1 MADVLSVI
9 ADVLKQDKQ
18 QKREHNKI
26 MKEVQK
32 KLKEKGSEEVAE
44 EEGDKEDYMKFFA
57 GKLKKYGVKSPAEL
71 SDEDKKKFFS
81 EIEKDWTHDS
91 NEEVEEKGSLG
102 SRVKARMEAEEGEEE
117 DENPFEKEDEDDDPV
132 GDPDEDEAEEEP
144 EGEDEPEG
152 EGEDEPDPDEVEGEK
167 LDRLADLVIQK
178 LKDKASDEDE
188 EMNAPD
194 ETEAEQGE
202 EEEIEQNPKVESVDI
217 HRNPHSRKSWAEAL
231 RKVYQTEEKKNLE
244 EAKVPAPIPEVIK
257 SVGKQL
263 RDYALKSGGIDKGD
277 FLKVSD
283 EMQKGKIPK
292 ASLIPSDTEPR
303 EFVHDLMAKTFGW
316 KFVEQEYGITFLRRR
331 DYVESFQG
339 GHKLQEHC
347 GECEM
352 GLQEEV
358 SEKDFDALK
367 KGDTITI
374 EFKSSMSTGKSTF
387 KVTAK
392 NIVGKAKVHKA
403 TLQNVKNPKSVK
415 FFLYKRGNKVSLAQ
429 GDMAASVVKYT
440 VEEVELDEIASTM
453 YGIVKGTQEKG
464 KVVFKGS
471 KRTALKKLRA
481 NEFGPNTILINS
493 PSAKVGDKWGKGKTE
508 SVEIDEGTALQVKM
522 ALSDVGLKGTW
533 KNNKVYVKKKDVK
546 KAEKALKGN
555 VIYKGKPPEVVAE
568 EMIQCPE
575 CDQMHD
581 KGECPMTEE
590 VIKEDWFDNEVKK
603 VEKKWMSKD
612 KRGKYTMNKRAKM
625 NWIDKIEAKADQY
638 DMTDFE
644 LEDALDDYGISVKLK
659 DYDKDGGYTKD
670 ALKRYPQT
678 EETNLEK
685 LEKWGIKV
693 QKEGYSILPAIDRER
708 YDEMRGL
715 EGPFMTRSGKV
726 LYYDPKAG
734 MYYDRDSDIYVS
746 YDAYLEY
753 DMETGGKK
761 INSPFDDPATK
772 EYKKMMRDKKKAE
785 QKAKK
790 NRLKNESI
798 GMRFIRKHSR
808 KDSE

>member
-1 MADVLSVI
+1 MADILKVI
-9 ADVLKQDKQ
+9 QDVLKLDAQA
-18 QKREHNKI
+18 KREERKI
-26 MKEVQK
+26 MREVQK
-32 KLKEKGSEEVAE
+32 KLKEKDSEEVTE
-44 EEGDKEDYMKFFA
+44 KSGDKEEYQQFVTTM
-57 GKLKKYGVKSPAEL
+57 LKKFGVKSPAEL
-71 SDEDKKKFFS
+71 APDKKKEFYDALDAGWEADDEKPEPEDKKK
-81 EIEKDWTHDS
+81 
-91 NEEVEEKGSLG
+91 EESLG
-102 SRVKARMEAEEGEEE
+102 DRVQARMKKEE
-117 DENPFEKEDEDDDPV
+117 DEELPPEDEDEDPV
-132 GDPDEDEAEEEP
+132 GDGESDAKAAEKEPEEEP
-144 EGEDEPEG
+144 EGEDEP
-152 EGEDEPDPDEVEGEK
+152 DPDDVEGEK

-202 EEEIEQNPKVESVDI
+202 EEEIEQNPKVESADL
-217 HRNPHSRKSWAEAL
+217 HRNPHSRKTWAEAL

-277 FLKVSD
+277 FLRVSD

-374 EFKSSMSTGKSTF
+374 DFKSSMSSGKSTF

-415 FFLYKRGNKVSLAQ
+415 FYLYKRGNKVSLAQ

-440 VEEVELDEIASTM
+440 IEEVEL
-453 YGIVKGTQEKG
+453 
-464 KVVFKGS
+464 
-471 KRTALKKLRA
+471 
-481 NEFGPNTILINS
+481 
-493 PSAKVGDKWGKGKTE
+493 
-508 SVEIDEGTALQVKM
+508 DEGTALQVKM

-581 KGECPMTEE
+581 KGECSMTEE

-644 LEDALDDYGISVKLK
+644 LEDALYDYGISIKLK

-761 INSPFDDPATK
+761 INSPFDDPNTK
-772 EYKKMMRDKKKAE
+772 NIKR
-785 QKAKK
+785 
-790 NRLKNESI
+790 
-798 GMRFIRKHSR
+798 
-808 KDSE
+808 

>member
-1 MADVLSVI
+1 
-9 ADVLKQDKQ
+9 
-18 QKREHNKI
+18 
-26 MKEVQK
+26 
-32 KLKEKGSEEVAE
+32 
-44 EEGDKEDYMKFFA
+44 
-57 GKLKKYGVKSPAEL
+57 
-71 SDEDKKKFFS
+71 
-81 EIEKDWTHDS
+81 
-91 NEEVEEKGSLG
+91 
-102 SRVKARMEAEEGEEE
+102 
-117 DENPFEKEDEDDDPV
+117 
-132 GDPDEDEAEEEP
+132 
-144 EGEDEPEG
+144 
-152 EGEDEPDPDEVEGEK
+152 
-167 LDRLADLVIQK
+167 
-178 LKDKASDEDE
+178 
-188 EMNAPD
+188 MNAPD

-202 EEEIEQNPKVESVDI
+202 EEEIEQNPKVESADL
-217 HRNPHSRKSWAEAL
+217 HRNPHSRKTWAEAL

-277 FLKVSD
+277 FLRVSD

-374 EFKSSMSTGKSTF
+374 DFKSSMSSGKSTF

-415 FFLYKRGNKVSLAQ
+415 FYLYKRGNKVSLAQ

-440 VEEVELDEIASTM
+440 IEEVEL
-453 YGIVKGTQEKG
+453 
-464 KVVFKGS
+464 
-471 KRTALKKLRA
+471 
-481 NEFGPNTILINS
+481 
-493 PSAKVGDKWGKGKTE
+493 
-508 SVEIDEGTALQVKM
+508 DEGTALQVKM

-581 KGECPMTEE
+581 KGECSMTEE

-644 LEDALDDYGISVKLK
+644 LEDALDDYGISIKLK

-761 INSPFDDPATK
+761 INSPFDDPSTK

-785 QKAKK
+785 KQAKK

-798 GMRFIRKHSR
+798 GLRFIRKHSR

>member
-1 MADVLSVI
+1 MADILKVI
-9 ADVLKQDKQ
+9 QDVLKLDAQA
-18 QKREHNKI
+18 KREERKI
-26 MKEVQK
+26 MREVQK
-32 KLKEKGSEEVAE
+32 KLKEKDSEEVTE
-44 EEGDKEDYMKFFA
+44 KSGDKEEYQQFVTTM
-57 GKLKKYGVKSPAEL
+57 LKKFGVKSPAEL
-71 SDEDKKKFFS
+71 APDKKKEFYDALDAGWEADDEKPEPEDKKK
-81 EIEKDWTHDS
+81 
-91 NEEVEEKGSLG
+91 EESLG
-102 SRVKARMEAEEGEEE
+102 DRVQARMKKEE
-117 DENPFEKEDEDDDPV
+117 DEELPPEDEDEDPV
-132 GDPDEDEAEEEP
+132 GDGESDAKAAEKEPEEEP
-144 EGEDEPEG
+144 

-202 EEEIEQNPKVESVDI
+202 EEEIEQNPKVESADL
-217 HRNPHSRKSWAEAL
+217 HRNPHSRKTWAEAL

-244 EAKVPAPIPEVIK
+244 EAKVPAPIQEVIK

-277 FLKVSD
+277 FLRVSD

-374 EFKSSMSTGKSTF
+374 DFKSSMSSGKSTF

-415 FFLYKRGNKVSLAQ
+415 FYLYKRGNKVSLAQ

-440 VEEVELDEIASTM
+440 IEEVEL
-453 YGIVKGTQEKG
+453 
-464 KVVFKGS
+464 
-471 KRTALKKLRA
+471 
-481 NEFGPNTILINS
+481 
-493 PSAKVGDKWGKGKTE
+493 
-508 SVEIDEGTALQVKM
+508 DEGTALQVKM

-581 KGECPMTEE
+581 KGECSMTEE

-644 LEDALDDYGISVKLK
+644 LEDALDDYGISIKLK

-715 EGPFMTRSGKV
+715 EGPFKTRSGKV

-761 INSPFDDPATK
+761 INSPFDDPSTK

-785 QKAKK
+785 KQAKK

-798 GMRFIRKHSR
+798 GLRFIRKHSR

>member
-1 MADVLSVI
+1 MADILKVI
-9 ADVLKQDKQ
+9 QDVLKLDAQA
-18 QKREHNKI
+18 KREERKI
-26 MKEVQK
+26 MREVQK
-32 KLKEKGSEEVAE
+32 KLKEKDSEEVTE
-44 EEGDKEDYMKFFA
+44 KSGDKEEYQQFVTTM
-57 GKLKKYGVKSPAEL
+57 LKKFGVKSPAEL
-71 SDEDKKKFFS
+71 APDKKKEFYDALDAGWEADDEKPEPEDKKK
-81 EIEKDWTHDS
+81 
-91 NEEVEEKGSLG
+91 EESLG
-102 SRVKARMEAEEGEEE
+102 DRVQARMKKEE
-117 DENPFEKEDEDDDPV
+117 DEELPPEDEDEDPV
-132 GDPDEDEAEEEP
+132 GDGESDAKAAEKEPEEEP
-144 EGEDEPEG
+144 EGEDEP
-152 EGEDEPDPDEVEGEK
+152 DPDDVEGEK

-202 EEEIEQNPKVESVDI
+202 EEEIEQNPKVESADL
-217 HRNPHSRKSWAEAL
+217 HRNPHSRKTWAEAL

-277 FLKVSD
+277 FLRVSD

-374 EFKSSMSTGKSTF
+374 DFKSSMSSGKSTF

-415 FFLYKRGNKVSLAQ
+415 FYLYKRGNKVSLAQ

-440 VEEVELDEIASTM
+440 IEEVEL
-453 YGIVKGTQEKG
+453 
-464 KVVFKGS
+464 
-471 KRTALKKLRA
+471 
-481 NEFGPNTILINS
+481 
-493 PSAKVGDKWGKGKTE
+493 
-508 SVEIDEGTALQVKM
+508 DEGTALQVKM

-533 KNNKVYVKKKDVK
+533 KNNKVYVKKKDVE

-581 KGECPMTEE
+581 KGECSMTEE

-644 LEDALDDYGISVKLK
+644 LEDALDDYGISIKLK

-693 QKEGYSILPAIDRER
+693 QKEGYSIVPAIDRER

-761 INSPFDDPATK
+761 INSPFDDPSTK

-785 QKAKK
+785 KQAKK

-798 GMRFIRKHSR
+798 GLRFIRKHSR

>member
-1 MADVLSVI
+1 MADILKVI
-9 ADVLKQDKQ
+9 QDVLKLDAQ
-18 QKREHNKI
+18 QKREERKI
-26 MKEVQK
+26 MREVQK
-32 KLKEKGSEEVAE
+32 KLKEKDSEEVTE
-44 EEGDKEDYMKFFA
+44 KSGDKEEYQKFVTTM
-57 GKLKKYGVKSPAEL
+57 LKKFGVKSPAEL
-71 SDEDKKKFFS
+71 APDKKKEFYDALDAGWEGDDEKPEPEDKKK
-81 EIEKDWTHDS
+81 
-91 NEEVEEKGSLG
+91 EESLG
-102 SRVKARMEAEEGEEE
+102 DRVKARMKEE
-117 DENPFEKEDEDDDPV
+117 DEEIPPEEDEDEDPV

-144 EGEDEPEG
+144 

-194 ETEAEQGE
+194 ETEAEKGE
-202 EEEIEQNPKVESVDI
+202 EEEIEQNPKVENVDL
-217 HRNPHSRKSWAEAL
+217 HRNPHSRQSWTEAL

-263 RDYALKSGGIDKGD
+263 RDYALKSGGIDKND
-277 FLKVSD
+277 FLRVSD
-283 EMQKGKIPK
+283 VLQKGKIPK
-292 ASLIPSDTEPR
+292 ASIIPSDTDPR

-331 DYVESFQG
+331 DYVESFKG

-374 EFKSSMSTGKSTF
+374 EFKSSMSSGKSTF

-403 TLQNVKNPKSVK
+403 TLQDVKRPTGVK
-415 FFLYKRGNKVSLAQ
+415 FYLYKRGNKVSLAQ

-440 VEEVELDEIASTM
+440 IEEVEL
-453 YGIVKGTQEKG
+453 
-464 KVVFKGS
+464 
-471 KRTALKKLRA
+471 
-481 NEFGPNTILINS
+481 
-493 PSAKVGDKWGKGKTE
+493 
-508 SVEIDEGTALQVKM
+508 DEGTALQVKM
-522 ALSDVGLKGTW
+522 ALSDAGLKGTW
-533 KNNKVYVKKKDVK
+533 KNNKVYVKKKDVE

-581 KGECPMTEE
+581 KGECSVNEE
-590 VIKEDWFDNEVKK
+590 TIKEDWFDNEVKK

-612 KRGKYTMNKRAKM
+612 SKGKYTMNKRAKM
-625 NWIDKIEAKADQY
+625 LWLDKIEAKADRY

-644 LEDALDDYGISVKLK
+644 LEDALDDYGISKKLK

-678 EETNLEK
+678 EETNLDK
-685 LEKWGIKV
+685 LEKWGIKT

-761 INSPFDDPATK
+761 INSPFDDPNTK

-785 QKAKK
+785 KQAKK

-798 GMRFIRKHSR
+798 GLRFIRKHSR

>member
-1 MADVLSVI
+1 MADILKVI
-9 ADVLKQDKQ
+9 QDVLKLDAQA
-18 QKREHNKI
+18 KREERKI
-26 MKEVQK
+26 MREVQK
-32 KLKEKGSEEVAE
+32 KLKEKDSEEVTE
-44 EEGDKEDYMKFFA
+44 KSGDKEEYQQFVTTM
-57 GKLKKYGVKSPAEL
+57 LKKFGVKSPAEL
-71 SDEDKKKFFS
+71 APDKKKEFYDALDAGWEADDEKPEPEDKKK
-81 EIEKDWTHDS
+81 
-91 NEEVEEKGSLG
+91 EESLG
-102 SRVKARMEAEEGEEE
+102 DRVQARMKKEE
-117 DENPFEKEDEDDDPV
+117 DEELPPEDEDEDPV
-132 GDPDEDEAEEEP
+132 GDGESDAKAAEKEPEEEP
-144 EGEDEPEG
+144 EGEDEP
-152 EGEDEPDPDEVEGEK
+152 DPDDVEGEK

-202 EEEIEQNPKVESVDI
+202 EEEIEQNPKVESADL
-217 HRNPHSRKSWAEAL
+217 HRNPHSRKTWAEAL

-277 FLKVSD
+277 FLRVSD

-374 EFKSSMSTGKSTF
+374 DFKSSMSSGKSTF

-415 FFLYKRGNKVSLAQ
+415 FYLYKRGNKVSLAQ

-440 VEEVELDEIASTM
+440 IEEVELDEASDVFSKLADKM
-453 YGIVKGTQEKG
+453 IKYGK
-464 KVVFKGS
+464 
-471 KRTALKKLRA
+471 LKK
-481 NEFGPNTILINS
+481 NTDI
-493 PSAKVGDKWGKGKTE
+493 KVIQKFVKDYLGSDLDKSDLEKISKATHKKLSE
-508 SVEIDEGTALQVKM
+508 EVEVDEGTALQVKM
-522 ALSDVGLKGTW
+522 ALSDAGLKGTW

-581 KGECPMTEE
+581 KGECSMTEE

-644 LEDALDDYGISVKLK
+644 LEDALDDYGISIKLK

-761 INSPFDDPATK
+761 INSPFDDPSTK

-785 QKAKK
+785 KQAKK

-798 GMRFIRKHSR
+798 GLRFIRKHSR

>member
-1 MADVLSVI
+1 MADILKVI
-9 ADVLKQDKQ
+9 QDVLKLDAQA
-18 QKREHNKI
+18 KREERKI
-26 MKEVQK
+26 MREVQK
-32 KLKEKGSEEVAE
+32 KLKEKDSEEVTE
-44 EEGDKEDYMKFFA
+44 KSGDKEEYQQFVTTM
-57 GKLKKYGVKSPAEL
+57 LKKFGVKSPAEL
-71 SDEDKKKFFS
+71 APDKKKEFYDALDAGWEADDEKPEPEDKKK
-81 EIEKDWTHDS
+81 
-91 NEEVEEKGSLG
+91 EESLG
-102 SRVKARMEAEEGEEE
+102 DRVQARMKKEE
-117 DENPFEKEDEDDDPV
+117 DEELPPEDEDEDPV
-132 GDPDEDEAEEEP
+132 GDGESDAKAAEKEPEEEP
-144 EGEDEPEG
+144 EGEDEP
-152 EGEDEPDPDEVEGEK
+152 DPDDVEGEK

-202 EEEIEQNPKVESVDI
+202 EEEIEQNPKVESADL
-217 HRNPHSRKSWAEAL
+217 HRNPHSRKTWAEAL

-277 FLKVSD
+277 FLRVSD

-374 EFKSSMSTGKSTF
+374 DFKSSMSSGKSTF

-415 FFLYKRGNKVSLAQ
+415 FYLYKRGNKVSLAQ

-440 VEEVELDEIASTM
+440 IEEVEL
-453 YGIVKGTQEKG
+453 
-464 KVVFKGS
+464 
-471 KRTALKKLRA
+471 
-481 NEFGPNTILINS
+481 
-493 PSAKVGDKWGKGKTE
+493 
-508 SVEIDEGTALQVKM
+508 DEGTALQVKM

-581 KGECPMTEE
+581 KGECSMTEE

-644 LEDALDDYGISVKLK
+644 LEDALDDYGISIKLK

-693 QKEGYSILPAIDRER
+693 QKEGYSIRPAIDRER

-761 INSPFDDPATK
+761 INSPFDDPSTK

-785 QKAKK
+785 KQAKK

-798 GMRFIRKHSR
+798 GLRFIRKHSR

>member
-1 MADVLSVI
+1 MADILKVI
-9 ADVLKQDKQ
+9 QDVLKLDAQA
-18 QKREHNKI
+18 KREERKI
-26 MKEVQK
+26 MREVQK
-32 KLKEKGSEEVAE
+32 KLKEKDSEEVTE
-44 EEGDKEDYMKFFA
+44 KSGDKEEYQQFVTTM
-57 GKLKKYGVKSPAEL
+57 LKKFGVKSPAEL
-71 SDEDKKKFFS
+71 APDKKKEFYDALDAGWEADDEKPEPEDKKK
-81 EIEKDWTHDS
+81 
-91 NEEVEEKGSLG
+91 EESLG
-102 SRVKARMEAEEGEEE
+102 DRVQARMKKEE
-117 DENPFEKEDEDDDPV
+117 DEELPPEDEDEDPV
-132 GDPDEDEAEEEP
+132 GDGESDAKAAEKEPEEEP
-144 EGEDEPEG
+144 EGEDEP
-152 EGEDEPDPDEVEGEK
+152 DPDDVEGEK

-202 EEEIEQNPKVESVDI
+202 EEEIEQNPKVESADL
-217 HRNPHSRKSWAEAL
+217 HRNPHSRKTWAEAL

-277 FLKVSD
+277 FLRVSD

-316 KFVEQEYGITFLRRR
+316 KFVDQEYGITFLRRR

-374 EFKSSMSTGKSTF
+374 DFKSSMSSGKSTF

-415 FFLYKRGNKVSLAQ
+415 FYLYKRGNKVSLAQ

-440 VEEVELDEIASTM
+440 IEEVEL
-453 YGIVKGTQEKG
+453 
-464 KVVFKGS
+464 
-471 KRTALKKLRA
+471 
-481 NEFGPNTILINS
+481 
-493 PSAKVGDKWGKGKTE
+493 
-508 SVEIDEGTALQVKM
+508 DEGTALQVKM

-581 KGECPMTEE
+581 KGECSMTEE

-644 LEDALDDYGISVKLK
+644 LEDALDDYGISIKLK

-715 EGPFMTRSGKV
+715 EGPFKTRSGKV

-761 INSPFDDPATK
+761 INSPFDDPSTK

-785 QKAKK
+785 KQAKK

-798 GMRFIRKHSR
+798 GLRFIRKHSR

>member
-1 MADVLSVI
+1 MADILKVI
-9 ADVLKQDKQ
+9 QDVLKLDAQA
-18 QKREHNKI
+18 KREERKI
-26 MKEVQK
+26 MREVQK
-32 KLKEKGSEEVAE
+32 KLKEKDSEEVTE
-44 EEGDKEDYMKFFA
+44 KSGDKEEYQQFVTTM
-57 GKLKKYGVKSPAEL
+57 LKKFGVKSPAEL
-71 SDEDKKKFFS
+71 APDKKKEFYDALDAGWEADDEKPEPEDKKK
-81 EIEKDWTHDS
+81 
-91 NEEVEEKGSLG
+91 EESLG
-102 SRVKARMEAEEGEEE
+102 DRVQARMKKEE
-117 DENPFEKEDEDDDPV
+117 DEELPPEDEDEDPV
-132 GDPDEDEAEEEP
+132 GDGESDAKAAEKEPEEEP
-144 EGEDEPEG
+144 EGEDEP
-152 EGEDEPDPDEVEGEK
+152 DPDDVEGEK

-202 EEEIEQNPKVESVDI
+202 EEEIEQNPKVESADL
-217 HRNPHSRKSWAEAL
+217 HRNPHSRKTWAEAL

-277 FLKVSD
+277 FLRVSD

-292 ASLIPSDTEPR
+292 ESLIPSDTEPR

-374 EFKSSMSTGKSTF
+374 DFKSSMSSGKSTF

-392 NIVGKAKVHKA
+392 NIVGKAKVHRA
-403 TLQNVKNPKSVK
+403 TLQNVKNQKSVK
-415 FFLYKRGNKVSLAQ
+415 FYLYKRGNKVSLAQ

-440 VEEVELDEIASTM
+440 IEDVEL
-453 YGIVKGTQEKG
+453 
-464 KVVFKGS
+464 
-471 KRTALKKLRA
+471 
-481 NEFGPNTILINS
+481 
-493 PSAKVGDKWGKGKTE
+493 
-508 SVEIDEGTALQVKM
+508 DEGTALQVKM

-581 KGECPMTEE
+581 KGECSMTEE

-644 LEDALDDYGISVKLK
+644 LEDALDDYGISIKLK

-761 INSPFDDPATK
+761 INSPFDDPSTK

-785 QKAKK
+785 KQAKK

-798 GMRFIRKHSR
+798 GLRFIRKHSR

>member
-1 MADVLSVI
+1 MADILKVI
-9 ADVLKQDKQ
+9 QDVLKLDAQA
-18 QKREHNKI
+18 KREERKI
-26 MKEVQK
+26 MREVQK
-32 KLKEKGSEEVAE
+32 KLKEKDSEEVTE
-44 EEGDKEDYMKFFA
+44 KSGDKEEYQQFVTTM
-57 GKLKKYGVKSPAEL
+57 LKKFGVKSPAEL
-71 SDEDKKKFFS
+71 APDKKKEFYDALDAGWEADDEKPEPEDKKK
-81 EIEKDWTHDS
+81 
-91 NEEVEEKGSLG
+91 EESLG
-102 SRVKARMEAEEGEEE
+102 DRVQARMKKEE
-117 DENPFEKEDEDDDPV
+117 DEELPPEDEDEDPV
-132 GDPDEDEAEEEP
+132 GDGESDAKAAEKEPEEEP
-144 EGEDEPEG
+144 EGEDEP
-152 EGEDEPDPDEVEGEK
+152 DPDDVEGEK

-202 EEEIEQNPKVESVDI
+202 EEEIEQNPKVESADL
-217 HRNPHSRKSWAEAL
+217 HRNPHSRKTWAEAL

-277 FLKVSD
+277 FLRVSD

-374 EFKSSMSTGKSTF
+374 DFKSSMSSGKSTF

-415 FFLYKRGNKVSLAQ
+415 FYLYKRGNKVSLAQ

-440 VEEVELDEIASTM
+440 IEEVEL
-453 YGIVKGTQEKG
+453 
-464 KVVFKGS
+464 
-471 KRTALKKLRA
+471 
-481 NEFGPNTILINS
+481 
-493 PSAKVGDKWGKGKTE
+493 
-508 SVEIDEGTALQVKM
+508 DEGTALQVKM

-581 KGECPMTEE
+581 KGECSMTEE

-761 INSPFDDPATK
+761 INSPFDDPSTK

-785 QKAKK
+785 KQAKK

-798 GMRFIRKHSR
+798 GLRFIRKHSR

>member
-1 MADVLSVI
+1 MADILKVI
-9 ADVLKQDKQ
+9 QDVLKLDAQA
-18 QKREHNKI
+18 KREERKI
-26 MKEVQK
+26 MREVQK
-32 KLKEKGSEEVAE
+32 KLKEKDSEEVTE
-44 EEGDKEDYMKFFA
+44 KSGDKEEYQQFVTTM
-57 GKLKKYGVKSPAEL
+57 LKKFCVKSPAEL
-71 SDEDKKKFFS
+71 APDKKKEFYDALDAGWEADDEKPEPEDKKK
-81 EIEKDWTHDS
+81 
-91 NEEVEEKGSLG
+91 EESLG
-102 SRVKARMEAEEGEEE
+102 DRVQARMKKEE
-117 DENPFEKEDEDDDPV
+117 DEELPPEDEDEDPV
-132 GDPDEDEAEEEP
+132 GDGESDAKAAEKEPEEEP
-144 EGEDEPEG
+144 EGEDEP
-152 EGEDEPDPDEVEGEK
+152 DPDDVEGEK

-202 EEEIEQNPKVESVDI
+202 EEEIEQNPKVESADL
-217 HRNPHSRKSWAEAL
+217 HRNPHSRKTWAEAL

-277 FLKVSD
+277 FLRVSD

-374 EFKSSMSTGKSTF
+374 DFKSSMSSGKSTF

-415 FFLYKRGNKVSLAQ
+415 FYLYKRGNKVSLAQ

-440 VEEVELDEIASTM
+440 IEEVEL
-453 YGIVKGTQEKG
+453 
-464 KVVFKGS
+464 
-471 KRTALKKLRA
+471 
-481 NEFGPNTILINS
+481 
-493 PSAKVGDKWGKGKTE
+493 
-508 SVEIDEGTALQVKM
+508 DEGTALQVKM

-581 KGECPMTEE
+581 KGECSMTEE

-644 LEDALDDYGISVKLK
+644 LEDALDDYGISIKLK

-761 INSPFDDPATK
+761 INSPFDDPSTK

-785 QKAKK
+785 KQAKK

-798 GMRFIRKHSR
+798 GLRFIRKHSR

>member
-1 MADVLSVI
+1 MADILKVI
-9 ADVLKQDKQ
+9 QDVLKLDAQA
-18 QKREHNKI
+18 KREERKI
-26 MKEVQK
+26 MREVQK
-32 KLKEKGSEEVAE
+32 KLKEKDSEEVTE
-44 EEGDKEDYMKFFA
+44 KSGDKEEYQQFVTTM
-57 GKLKKYGVKSPAEL
+57 LKKFGVKSPAEL
-71 SDEDKKKFFS
+71 APDKKKEFYDALDAGWEADDEKPEPEDKKK
-81 EIEKDWTHDS
+81 
-91 NEEVEEKGSLG
+91 EESLG
-102 SRVKARMEAEEGEEE
+102 DRVQARMKKEE
-117 DENPFEKEDEDDDPV
+117 DEELPPEDEDEDPV
-132 GDPDEDEAEEEP
+132 GDGESDAKAAEKEPEEEP
-144 EGEDEPEG
+144 EGEDEP
-152 EGEDEPDPDEVEGEK
+152 DPDDVEGEK

-202 EEEIEQNPKVESVDI
+202 EEEIEQNPKVESADL
-217 HRNPHSRKSWAEAL
+217 HRNPHSRKTWAEAL

-277 FLKVSD
+277 FLRVSD

-374 EFKSSMSTGKSTF
+374 DFKSSMSSGKSTF

-415 FFLYKRGNKVSLAQ
+415 FYLYKRGNKVSLAQ

-440 VEEVELDEIASTM
+440 IEEVEL
-453 YGIVKGTQEKG
+453 
-464 KVVFKGS
+464 
-471 KRTALKKLRA
+471 
-481 NEFGPNTILINS
+481 
-493 PSAKVGDKWGKGKTE
+493 
-508 SVEIDEGTALQVKM
+508 DEGTALQVKM

-581 KGECPMTEE
+581 KGECSMTEE

-678 EETNLEK
+678 EETNLDK

-761 INSPFDDPATK
+761 INSPFDDPSTK

-785 QKAKK
+785 KQAKK

-798 GMRFIRKHSR
+798 GLRFIRKHSR

>member
-1 MADVLSVI
+1 MADILKVI
-9 ADVLKQDKQ
+9 QDVLKLDAQA
-18 QKREHNKI
+18 KREERKI
-26 MKEVQK
+26 MREVQK
-32 KLKEKGSEEVAE
+32 KLKEKDSEEVTE
-44 EEGDKEDYMKFFA
+44 KSGDKEEYQQFVTTM
-57 GKLKKYGVKSPAEL
+57 LKKFGVKSPAEL
-71 SDEDKKKFFS
+71 APDKKKEFYDALDAGWEADDEKPEPEDKKK
-81 EIEKDWTHDS
+81 
-91 NEEVEEKGSLG
+91 EESLG
-102 SRVKARMEAEEGEEE
+102 DRVQARMKKEE
-117 DENPFEKEDEDDDPV
+117 DEELPPEDEDEDPV
-132 GDPDEDEAEEEP
+132 GDGESDAKAAEKEPEEEP
-144 EGEDEPEG
+144 EGEDEP
-152 EGEDEPDPDEVEGEK
+152 DPDDVEGEK

-202 EEEIEQNPKVESVDI
+202 EEEIEQNPKVESADL
-217 HRNPHSRKSWAEAL
+217 HRNPHSRKTWAEAL

-277 FLKVSD
+277 FLRVSD

-374 EFKSSMSTGKSTF
+374 DFKSSMSSGKSTF

-415 FFLYKRGNKVSLAQ
+415 FYLYKRGNKVSLAQ

-440 VEEVELDEIASTM
+440 IEEVEL
-453 YGIVKGTQEKG
+453 
-464 KVVFKGS
+464 
-471 KRTALKKLRA
+471 
-481 NEFGPNTILINS
+481 
-493 PSAKVGDKWGKGKTE
+493 
-508 SVEIDEGTALQVKM
+508 DEGTALQVKM

-581 KGECPMTEE
+581 KGECSMTEE

-644 LEDALDDYGISVKLK
+644 LEDALDDYGISIKLK

-761 INSPFDDPATK
+761 INSPFDDPSTK

-785 QKAKK
+785 KQAKK

-798 GMRFIRKHSR
+798 GLRFIRKHSR

>member
-1 MADVLSVI
+1 MADILKVI
-9 ADVLKQDKQ
+9 QDVLKLDAQA
-18 QKREHNKI
+18 KREERKI
-26 MKEVQK
+26 MREVQK
-32 KLKEKGSEEVAE
+32 KLKEKDSEEVTE
-44 EEGDKEDYMKFFA
+44 KSGDKEEYQQFVTTM
-57 GKLKKYGVKSPAEL
+57 LKKFGVKSPAEL
-71 SDEDKKKFFS
+71 APDKKKEFYDALDAGWEADDEKPEPEDKKK
-81 EIEKDWTHDS
+81 
-91 NEEVEEKGSLG
+91 EESLG
-102 SRVKARMEAEEGEEE
+102 DRVQARMKKEE
-117 DENPFEKEDEDDDPV
+117 DEELPPEDEDEDPV
-132 GDPDEDEAEEEP
+132 GDGESDAKAAEKEPEEEP
-144 EGEDEPEG
+144 EGEDEP
-152 EGEDEPDPDEVEGEK
+152 DPDDVEGEK

-202 EEEIEQNPKVESVDI
+202 EEEIEQNPKVESADL
-217 HRNPHSRKSWAEAL
+217 HRNPHSRKTWAEAL

-277 FLKVSD
+277 FLRVSD

-374 EFKSSMSTGKSTF
+374 DFKSSMSSGKSTF

-415 FFLYKRGNKVSLAQ
+415 FYLYKRGNKVSLAQ

-440 VEEVELDEIASTM
+440 IEEVEL
-453 YGIVKGTQEKG
+453 
-464 KVVFKGS
+464 
-471 KRTALKKLRA
+471 
-481 NEFGPNTILINS
+481 
-493 PSAKVGDKWGKGKTE
+493 
-508 SVEIDEGTALQVKM
+508 DEGTALQVKM

-581 KGECPMTEE
+581 KGECSMTEE

-612 KRGKYTMNKRAKM
+612 KRGKYTMNKRAKT

-644 LEDALDDYGISVKLK
+644 LEDALDDYGISIKLK

-761 INSPFDDPATK
+761 INSPFDDPSTK

-785 QKAKK
+785 KQAKK

-798 GMRFIRKHSR
+798 GLRFIRKHSR

>member
-1 MADVLSVI
+1 
-9 ADVLKQDKQ
+9 
-18 QKREHNKI
+18 
-26 MKEVQK
+26 
-32 KLKEKGSEEVAE
+32 
-44 EEGDKEDYMKFFA
+44 
-57 GKLKKYGVKSPAEL
+57 
-71 SDEDKKKFFS
+71 
-81 EIEKDWTHDS
+81 
-91 NEEVEEKGSLG
+91 
-102 SRVKARMEAEEGEEE
+102 
-117 DENPFEKEDEDDDPV
+117 
-132 GDPDEDEAEEEP
+132 
-144 EGEDEPEG
+144 
-152 EGEDEPDPDEVEGEK
+152 
-167 LDRLADLVIQK
+167 
-178 LKDKASDEDE
+178 
-188 EMNAPD
+188 
-194 ETEAEQGE
+194 
-202 EEEIEQNPKVESVDI
+202 
-217 HRNPHSRKSWAEAL
+217 
-231 RKVYQTEEKKNLE
+231 
-244 EAKVPAPIPEVIK
+244 
-257 SVGKQL
+257 
-263 RDYALKSGGIDKGD
+263 
-277 FLKVSD
+277 
-283 EMQKGKIPK
+283 MQKGKIPK

-374 EFKSSMSTGKSTF
+374 DFKSSMSSGKSTF

-415 FFLYKRGNKVSLAQ
+415 FYLYKRGNKVSLAQ

-440 VEEVELDEIASTM
+440 IEEVEL
-453 YGIVKGTQEKG
+453 
-464 KVVFKGS
+464 
-471 KRTALKKLRA
+471 
-481 NEFGPNTILINS
+481 
-493 PSAKVGDKWGKGKTE
+493 
-508 SVEIDEGTALQVKM
+508 DEGTALQVKM

-581 KGECPMTEE
+581 KGECSMTEE

-644 LEDALDDYGISVKLK
+644 LEDALDDYGISIKLK

-761 INSPFDDPATK
+761 INSPFDDPSTK

-785 QKAKK
+785 KQAKK

-798 GMRFIRKHSR
+798 GLRFIRKHSR

>member
-1 MADVLSVI
+1 MADILKVI
-9 ADVLKQDKQ
+9 QDVLKLDAQA
-18 QKREHNKI
+18 KREERKI
-26 MKEVQK
+26 MREVQK
-32 KLKEKGSEEVAE
+32 KLKEKDSEEVTE
-44 EEGDKEDYMKFFA
+44 KSGDKEEYQQFVTTM
-57 GKLKKYGVKSPAEL
+57 LKKFGVKSPAEL
-71 SDEDKKKFFS
+71 APDKKKEFYDALDAGWEADDEKPEPEDKKK
-81 EIEKDWTHDS
+81 
-91 NEEVEEKGSLG
+91 EESLG
-102 SRVKARMEAEEGEEE
+102 DRVQARMKKEE
-117 DENPFEKEDEDDDPV
+117 DEELPPEDEDEDPV
-132 GDPDEDEAEEEP
+132 GDGESDAKAAEKEPEEEP
-144 EGEDEPEG
+144 EGEDEP
-152 EGEDEPDPDEVEGEK
+152 DPDDVEGEK

-202 EEEIEQNPKVESVDI
+202 EEEIEQNPKVESADL
-217 HRNPHSRKSWAEAL
+217 HRNPHSRKTWAEAL

-277 FLKVSD
+277 FLRVSD

-374 EFKSSMSTGKSTF
+374 DFKSSMSSGKSTF

-403 TLQNVKNPKSVK
+403 TLQNDKNPKSVK
-415 FFLYKRGNKVSLAQ
+415 FYLYKRGNKVSLAQ

-440 VEEVELDEIASTM
+440 IEEVEL
-453 YGIVKGTQEKG
+453 
-464 KVVFKGS
+464 
-471 KRTALKKLRA
+471 
-481 NEFGPNTILINS
+481 
-493 PSAKVGDKWGKGKTE
+493 
-508 SVEIDEGTALQVKM
+508 DEGTALQVKM

-568 EMIQCPE
+568 EMIQWPE

-581 KGECPMTEE
+581 KGECSMTEE

-644 LEDALDDYGISVKLK
+644 LEDALDDYGISIKLK

-678 EETNLEK
+678 EETNLDK
-685 LEKWGIKV
+685 LEKWGIKT

-761 INSPFDDPATK
+761 INSPFDDPSTK

-785 QKAKK
+785 KQAKK

-798 GMRFIRKHSR
+798 GLRFIRKHSR